1 MIKKK
6 IAQFGKIKN
15 ALIVVFLLFTVSGL
29 VGINSLSKVSVSFR
43 SIYEDRL
50 VPSNQVAL
58 MSQFE
63 YAIKSL
69 IKRQIL
75 DGSAELDETE
85 MASIKT
91 YNASIDSLQKLY
103 SNTFLTPAEYE
114 AFKQYKVNKKL
125 FDDVVAKVFSLV
137 QLNEP
142 VQAAQLFESEGYS
155 TFDAMI
161 LPLQE
166 IALIQVKVGEE
177 LYQSSYDRINNVRR
191 ISFITLGIAFTVTLF
206 IALYYTFIH
215 YERD

>member
-6 IAQFGKIKN
+6 IAQFGRVKN
-15 ALIVVFLLFTVSGL
+15 ALVVVFLLFTVSGL

-75 DGSAELDETE
+75 DGSAELDEAE

-103 SNTFLTPAEYE
+103 SNTLLTPAEYE

-125 FDDVVAKVFSLV
+125 FDDVVSKVFSLV
-137 QLNEP
+137 QLSEP